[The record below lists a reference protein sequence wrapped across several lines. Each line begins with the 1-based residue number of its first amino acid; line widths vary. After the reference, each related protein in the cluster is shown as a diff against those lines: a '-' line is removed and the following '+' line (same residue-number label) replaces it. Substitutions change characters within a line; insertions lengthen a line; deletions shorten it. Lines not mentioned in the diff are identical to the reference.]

1 LGDVS
6 NTSSVSIWMRPEQ
19 VHRSGPGRRPGYSR
33 AQITA
38 TAIRIADAEGLDAT
52 TMRRIG
58 QELGT
63 GAMSLYRYVPKRD
76 DLIDLM
82 VDSVASE
89 IDLPDRPS
97 GDWRADLSLVAHR
110 TRAVGLRHPWQV
122 TLAWRPTLGPHSL
135 RVYDFALSAL
145 DGFGLHI
152 DAMTTLNGMVG
163 NYVDSAV
170 RDEIGWLEHARHT
183 GMDRRQWM
191 AEYVGPYVSQVVASG
206 KYPMFTRNIREG
218 RLSHQPPDE
227 RFQYG
232 LNHVLDA
239 IAASLPDLPTRR
251 TPDAGRPTTPDA
263 C

>member
-1 LGDVS
+1 VS
-6 NTSSVSIWMRPEQ
+6 DTRNVSIWMRPEQ
-19 VHRSGPGRRPGYSR
+19 VQRTGPGRRPGYSR

-38 TAIRIADAEGLDAT
+38 TAIRIADADGLDAA

-76 DLIDLM
+76 DLVDLM
-82 VDSVASE
+82 VDAVTGE
-89 IDLPDRPS
+89 IELPDRPS
-97 GDWRADLSLVAHR
+97 GDWRADLSLVAHQ
-110 TRAVGLRHPWQV
+110 THAAGLRHPWLV
-122 TLAWRPTLGPHSL
+122 TLARRPTLGPNSL

-152 DAMTTLNGMVG
+152 DAVTTLNSMVA

-170 RDEIGWLEHARHT
+170 RDEIGWLEQARRT
-183 GMDRRQWM
+183 GMDRGQWM

-206 KYPMFTRNIREG
+206 RYPMFTRNIREG
-218 RLSHQPPDE
+218 RLSHQQPGE

-232 LNHVLDA
+232 LDHVLDA
-239 IAASLPDLPTRR
+239 IAAALPDPPTRR
-251 TPDAGRPTTPDA
+251 ARVR
-263 C
+263 

>member
-1 LGDVS
+1 MS

-19 VHRSGPGRRPGYSR
+19 VQRSGPGRRPGYSR

-38 TAIRIADAEGLDAT
+38 TAIRIADADGLDAT
-52 TMRRIG
+52 TMRRVG

-82 VDSVASE
+82 VDAVGGE
-89 IDLPDRPS
+89 IELPDRPS
-97 GDWRADLSLVAHR
+97 GDWRADLSLVAHQ

-122 TLAWRPTLGPHSL
+122 TLARRPTLGPNSL

-152 DAMTTLNGMVG
+152 DAMTTLNSMVG
-163 NYVDSAV
+163 DYVQSAV
-170 RDEIGWLEHARHT
+170 RDEIGWLEQARHT
-183 GMDRRQWM
+183 GMDRSQWM
-191 AEYVGPYVSQVVASG
+191 AEYVGPYVSQVIASG
-206 KYPMFTRNIREG
+206 KYPMFTRNILEG
-218 RLSHQPPDE
+218 RLSHQPPDA

-232 LNHVLDA
+232 LDHVLNA
-239 IAASLPDLPTRR
+239 IAAALPDPPTRR
-251 TPDAGRPTTPDA
+251 APDAGRATTPDA
-263 C
+263 S